1 MNFKYL
7 YIDDKKIR
15 KKERKKE
22 WKSKMQKT
30 QDHQNLSTEC
40 HRRGE

>member
-22 WKSKMQKT
+22 RKLKT
-30 QDHQNLSTEC
+30 KC
-40 HRRGE
+40 KRHRIIKI

>member
-15 KKERKKE
+15 KRERKKERKKIE
-22 WKSKMQKT
+22 DKMQKT
-30 QDHQNLSTEC
+30 QDHQNLSTE
-40 HRRGE
+40 

>member
-22 WKSKMQKT
+22 RIEDKMQKT
-30 QDHQNLSTEC
+30 QDHQKLSTE
-40 HRRGE
+40 

>member
-22 WKSKMQKT
+22 RKKIEDKMQKT
-30 QDHQNLSTEC
+30 QDHQNLSTE
-40 HRRGE
+40 

>member
-22 WKSKMQKT
+22 VKSKCKRT
-30 QDHQNLSTEC
+30 QDHQNLSTE
-40 HRRGE
+40 

>member
-15 KKERKKE
+15 KKEL
-22 WKSKMQKT
+22 KSKMQKT
-30 QDHQNLSTEC
+30 QDLQNLSTEC

>member
-7 YIDDKKIR
+7 YIDDKKSR
-15 KKERKKE
+15 KKEL
-22 WKSKMQKT
+22 KSKMQKT

>member
-22 WKSKMQKT
+22 RSEVKNAKG
-30 QDHQNLSTEC
+30 
-40 HRRGE
+40 HRIIKI

>member
-15 KKERKKE
+15 KKEV
-22 WKSKMQKT
+22 KSKMQKDT
-30 QDHQNLSTEC
+30 GSSKFK
-40 HRRGE
+40 HRMR

>member
-22 WKSKMQKT
+22 RIEDKMQKT
-30 QDHQNLSTEC
+30 QDHQNLSTE
-40 HRRGE
+40 

>member
-15 KKERKKE
+15 KKERKKIE
-22 WKSKMQKT
+22 DKMQKT
-30 QDHQNLSTEC
+30 QDHQNLSTE
-40 HRRGE
+40 